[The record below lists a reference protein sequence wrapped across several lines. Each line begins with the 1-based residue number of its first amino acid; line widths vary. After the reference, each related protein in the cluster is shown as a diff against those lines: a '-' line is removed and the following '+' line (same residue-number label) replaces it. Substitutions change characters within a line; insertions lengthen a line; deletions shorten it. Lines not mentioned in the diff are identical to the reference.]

1 MYCDIMEQEQ
11 KQKKKKSLARKIG
24 EKFGRG
30 PDADELMQETLSD
43 LTDIV
48 GSMKNVFEDF
58 EEGYEKQLDEERS
71 TWRKLQSKLPS
82 FLQAEK
88 MKTEDSRIKRIKSNR
103 SNLSELEDNLKK
115 LEIIISSGKS
125 SMEMLGQAAINVA
138 IPGETSE
145 KAMNE
150 LESRIN
156 SMENNVSESM
166 NNLNAQISLI
176 KSALDNMAGQLDEQG
191 VVLVN
196 IDEKIDVLDSKLDK
210 AQEMLIK
217 ISRKLTGNRVIMLV
231 VAGSATAVILN
242 KLVLA

>member
-1 MYCDIMEQEQ
+1 MEQEQ

-48 GSMKNVFEDF
+48 GSMKHVFEDF